1 MRRILGVALFA
12 LGFQGGGTAAQVT
25 EIFKCMDEKGRPLYT
40 SDRRDTTGKKCELV
54 SREVNVVATPPAA
67 ASKPAPPAAS
77 KAPSPAG
84 FPREDPAARASAKD
98 RQRQILE
105 RELTQEEELLG
116 KAKKELTEQEGIR
129 TGDEKNYARVLE
141 RLQKFRDNVVV
152 HEKNVEAL
160 KRELLNLNR

>member
-1 MRRILGVALFA
+1 MKTVQPAIGSLRYTNIALSAVAVMLTLLVADRFVGVTATGGMSVAQAAPEEMSERANALEQNKQMIA
-12 LGFQGGGTAAQVT
+12 
-25 EIFKCMDEKGRPLYT
+25 E
-40 SDRRDTTGKKCELV
+40 
-54 SREVNVVATPPAA
+54 
-67 ASKPAPPAAS
+67 
-77 KAPSPAG
+77 
-84 FPREDPAARASAKD
+84 
-98 RQRQILE
+98 
-105 RELTQEEELLG
+105 LG